1 MELYE
6 RSNWINPAYEYL
18 FGKKIVEYD
27 MQSAGFSLIKEY
39 GLLDEK
45 TIHDLDKVESKK
57 ELVVKVGLI
66 QKNNK
71 EFAKKLSDAFKDA
84 RKRFF
89 EANALNEK
97 NILSI
102 KKDAFFTI
110 DTECSVTQLGK
121 LNFRPKHQYSSY
133 MKLQKI
139 EFYIDTRDRVIDIK
153 GLGQGAIHDKLV
165 ELHKDGMLSFII
177 DFARGREIHTDIQ
190 RQSFWL
196 SKFVK
201 RYREKSLDIQYYREL
216 SQTMDFKVNSEEGIL
231 SMTECPEEFRKDLEI
246 SYNYYNFI
254 VPIVSIIV

>member
-1 MELYE
+1 MNLYE

-27 MQSAGFSLIKEY
+27 IQSAGFSLIKEY

-89 EANALNEK
+89 EANTLNEK

-110 DTECSVTQLGK
+110 DTE
-121 LNFRPKHQYSSY
+121 
-133 MKLQKI
+133 
-139 EFYIDTRDRVIDIK
+139 
-153 GLGQGAIHDKLV
+153 
-165 ELHKDGMLSFII
+165 
-177 DFARGREIHTDIQ
+177 
-190 RQSFWL
+190 
-196 SKFVK
+196 
-201 RYREKSLDIQYYREL
+201 
-216 SQTMDFKVNSEEGIL
+216 
-231 SMTECPEEFRKDLEI
+231 
-246 SYNYYNFI
+246 
-254 VPIVSIIV
+254 